1 MRRVAK
7 KVLIVL
13 CMLVVTTAQLYSSAF
28 AMPMPMPLDTGSSS
42 TSKTHAS
49 QAYASQTHTSQA
61 HASHV
66 MHTNENVQ
74 TVEESCCELI
84 TTEKNNHCTTMSNG
98 ATMQNGTTPENSSVH
113 HCDEMANCA
122 QAHCVNPATASL
134 SIYFFYMKAFST
146 SHIAINYLLIDQHG
160 SSLYRPPIYR

>member
-1 MRRVAK
+1 MKRVAK

-28 AMPMPMPLDTGSSS
+28 AMPMDTGSSS
-42 TSKTHAS
+42 TFKTHAS
-49 QAYASQTHTSQA
+49 QAHASQTHTSQA
-61 HASHV
+61 HASQPHASHV

-74 TVEESCCELI
+74 TVDESCCELI
-84 TTEKNNHCTTMSNG
+84 ATEKNNQCTSMT
-98 ATMQNGTTPENSSVH
+98 NGTTPEKSSGH

-134 SIYFFYMKAFST
+134 SIYFFYMKAFSA

-160 SSLYRPPIYR
+160 SSLYRPPIFR